1 MALLP
6 LRICKDPYE
15 SSMIDGATL
24 KTDQSIRHE
33 TLLLVGDIRD
43 AVVVTSALYSVNFCS
58 RSGNVLLLKGAFLAE
73 P

>member
-43 AVVVTSALYSVNFCS
+43 AVVVTSALYLRNLLIALQK
-58 RSGNVLLLKGAFLAE
+58 RLLLKGGFFAE